1 MKEGCKVGSFTLNKG
16 DDMPDCSCG
25 TCNCQQTIQQLER
38 HQLENLHTIANLEM
52 QLNKLQKPK
61 KHMFPEKP
69 PLDTLEEECVACS
82 A

>member
-1 MKEGCKVGSFTLNKG
+1 MT
-16 DDMPDCSCG
+16 DCSCG
-25 TCNCQQTIQQLER
+25 TCNCQETIQQLVR

-61 KHMFPEKP
+61 KHMFPENSFS
-69 PLDTLEEECVACS
+69 LDTEEECVACS

>member
-1 MKEGCKVGSFTLNKG
+1 MT
-16 DDMPDCSCG
+16 DCSCG
-25 TCNCQQTIQQLER
+25 TCNCQETIQQLER
-38 HQLENLHTIANLEM
+38 QQLESLQIIANLEM

-69 PLDTLEEECVACS
+69 PSLDTLEEECVACS